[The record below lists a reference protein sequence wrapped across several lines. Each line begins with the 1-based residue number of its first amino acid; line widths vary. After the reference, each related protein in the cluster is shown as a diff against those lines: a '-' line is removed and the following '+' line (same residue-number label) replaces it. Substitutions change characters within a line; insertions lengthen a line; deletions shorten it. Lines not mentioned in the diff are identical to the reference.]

1 MLAPVI
7 IALCL
12 TFIACFSVWILRVT
26 ETELVNGEQSEN
38 TYEYTNL
45 DTSGSFWSYEDDTYI
60 TIPGIDVSEHQEEI
74 DWEAVKNAGVEFAF
88 IRVGYRG
95 TESGQCTLDDYFI
108 QNIEGAIAN
117 GIDVGVYFF
126 SQAISVD
133 EAREEAY
140 YVLDKIQNYN
150 VTMPVV
156 FDMEY
161 PETGTNRIALLTA
174 SEKTKIANTFLSI
187 IERSGYTPMVYGS
200 SKTIGEHFELQYL
213 TQYETWIAD
222 YDYYVK
228 YPYNFMI
235 WQYSESGNVD
245 GIGTVDLDLLF
256 VKKKSA

>member
-1 MLAPVI
+1 MPST

-12 TFIACFSVWILRVT
+12 AFVAFFSVWILRVT
-26 ETELVNGEQSEN
+26 ETELIQGELNEN

-45 DTSGSFWSYEDDTYI
+45 DTSGTIWSYEDDIYT

-74 DWEAVKNAGVEFAF
+74 DWEVVKNAGVEFAF

-95 TESGQCTLDDYFI
+95 TESGECTLDDYFE
-108 QNIEGAIAN
+108 QNIEGALAN

-126 SQAISVD
+126 SQAINID

-140 YVLDKIQNYN
+140 YVLDKIQSYN
-150 VTMPVV
+150 VTLPVV

-161 PETGTNRIALLTA
+161 PEIGTNRIALLTA

-187 IERSGYTPMVYGS
+187 VERSGYTPMVYGS
-200 SKTIGEHFELQYL
+200 SKTIGEHYELQYL
-213 TQYETWIAD
+213 TQYKTWIAD
-222 YDYYVK
+222 YDTYVK

-235 WQYSESGNVD
+235 WQYSESGSID

-256 VKKKSA
+256 VKKKSD